1 MGLFSLKTNVTND
14 DAKQE
19 EAYYMA
25 SQWALI
31 WRKFKNHKLA
41 VGGGI
46 IITIFSLFILFAE
59 FFAPLSP
66 HKRFDEYPL
75 VPPQRIRFFDEEG
88 DFHLRPFIYG
98 IEQKLDLESFSR
110 YYTVDKSKR
119 YSLYFICQGT
129 PYKLWKIFD
138 ADLHFFG
145 TYDEEA
151 PLFLF
156 GTDRQ
161 ARDLFSRIIY
171 GTRISLS
178 VGLLGVFM
186 SFVLGITIGGI
197 SGYFGGIADVAIQR
211 IIEIL
216 RSFPQIPL
224 WMALSAALP
233 AEWSVMKVYFF
244 ITLILAV
251 AGWTGLA
258 RVVRGKFFSL
268 REEDFVIAACVA
280 GASDTRVIF
289 KHILPSFASHLIA
302 AGTLAVPMMIIGET
316 SLSFLG
322 LGLRPPAISWGVLLQ
337 AAQNVQAVMSTLWLL
352 LPAPF
357 VIVAVLAFNFLGD
370 GLRDAA
376 DPYK

>member
-1 MGLFSLKTNVTND
+1 MGLFSFKTNVTND

-25 SQWALI
+25 SQWALT
-31 WRKFKNHKLA
+31 WRKFKKHKLA
-41 VGGGI
+41 VGGVI
-46 IITIFSLFILFAE
+46 IIAIFSLFILFAE

-66 HKRFDEYPL
+66 HKRFDKYPL
-75 VPPQRIRFFDEEG
+75 APPQRIRFFDEEG
-88 DFHLRPFIYG
+88 NFHLRPFIYG
-98 IEQKLDLESFSR
+98 IKQKLDLEAFFR
-110 YYTVDKSKR
+110 YYTIDKSKR
-119 YSLYFICQGT
+119 YSLYFISRGT
-129 PYKLWKIFD
+129 PYKLWNIFN
-138 ADLHFFG
+138 ANLHFFG
-145 TYDEEA
+145 THDDEA

-156 GTDRQ
+156 GTDKQ

-178 VGLLGVFM
+178 IGLLGVFM
-186 SFVLGITIGGI
+186 SFVLGIAIGGI
-197 SGYFGGIADVAIQR
+197 SGYFGGITDVVIQR

-216 RSFPQIPL
+216 RSFPRIPL

-233 AEWSVMKVYFF
+233 PEWPVMKMYFF
-244 ITLILAV
+244 ITLILAI

-268 REEDFVIAACVA
+268 REEDFVIAARVA

-302 AGTLAVPMMIIGET
+302 AGTLAVPIMIIGET

-337 AAQNVQAVMSTLWLL
+337 SAQNVQAMMSTLWLL

-357 VIVAVLAFNFLGD
+357 VIVAVLAFNFVGD

-376 DPYK
+376 DPYR